1 MQTSFATKV
10 TPKTIKKDSAIA
22 RLNPIGEAIK
32 NAIDSGA
39 KNINIYLNMRP
50 SQLCGE
56 EVSLIIEDDGS
67 GFDCSDERYMNEK
80 WTHYKGG
87 DYRPHTLG
95 GRSRGRYTYLKF
107 VDFKQENIKDIKIY
121 TKFNDKYYCVTF
133 CVENNNIGFYISE
146 NKAEYQKEATTQLY
160 IEQLGEKFINQR
172 SPEELARDLEKEIIV
187 EFADKILKNISISIN
202 NKKINVEDYIDKREE
217 KTYTLSNGKQFE
229 AYMIVWKNEIDL
241 TDKKHTFLFN
251 TIGNCL
257 GKIPSGSQKSIFN
270 CHTVFLISDMF
281 KDDYELLELDLEY
294 KKLIKEMQTLYKPDL
309 DKLLF
314 QVWIKNKDIV
324 ADQLAQKNRLLSL
337 VVDDMVK
344 EKIQEAYKVLAVP
357 LMLNEHNI
365 TKNNMSYFSNSLM
378 GLISDSNSHTLTNL
392 ELVFNLNQNNQ
403 QIMNYINQNVDIL
416 TLMKKYYDIASKLD
430 FLNQFENLVLNE
442 GKQTTKER
450 TELHKIIENHLWIFD
465 ETYSDLEFFSDQS
478 LKGIFKEVGL
488 PMEFDD
494 KELNKIPDI
503 FIPRTKD
510 NQLILIELKA
520 PKVEITH
527 KILNE
532 VLEKYILKILKA
544 LRKQNNPINFVRS
557 IGVSSQ
563 REEYMPILNGDNY
576 EIKAITWKELIE
588 KRKKENQNK
597 LQGITQKLSL
607 SNYKDIEDFKTKEM
621 IKKSQ

>member
-10 TPKTIKKDSAIA
+10 TSKTIKQDSAIA

-32 NAIDSGA
+32 NAIDAGA
-39 KNINIYLNMRP
+39 KNINIYLNIHP

-67 GFDCSDERYMNEK
+67 GFDCSNEQYMNEK

-87 DYRPHTLG
+87 DYVPNTLG
-95 GRSRGRYTYLKF
+95 GRSRGRYTYLRF
-107 VDFKQENIKDIKIY
+107 VDFRQENIKDIKIY

-146 NKAEYQKEATTQLY
+146 KKAEYQKEAITQLY
-160 IEQLGEKFINQR
+160 IEQLGKKFINQR
-172 SPEELARDLEKEIIV
+172 NLEELAKDLEKEIIV

-229 AYMIVWKNEIDL
+229 SYIIVWKNEIDL

-251 TIGNCL
+251 KMGNCL

-270 CHTVFLISDMF
+270 CHTVFLTSDMF

-294 KKLIKEMQTLYKPDL
+294 KDLIKEMQKLYKPDL

-314 QVWIKNKDIV
+314 QVWIKNKDMI
-324 ADQLAQKNRLLSL
+324 ASQLAQKNKLLPL
-337 VVDDMVK
+337 VDDMIK
-344 EKIQEAYKVLAVP
+344 EKIQEAYKILAVP

-378 GLISDSNSHTLTNL
+378 GLISDNNSNTLTNL
-392 ELVFNLNQNNQ
+392 EIVFNLNESNQ
-403 QIMNYINQNVDIL
+403 KIMSYVNQNLDIL
-416 TLMKKYYDIASKLD
+416 TLVKKYYGVLSKLD
-430 FLNQFENLVLNE
+430 FLNNFENLVLNE

-450 TELHKIIENHLWIFD
+450 TELHKIINNHLWIFD
-465 ETYSDLEFFSDQS
+465 ETYSDLGFFSDQS
-478 LKGIFKEVGL
+478 LKGIFREVGL
-488 PMEFDD
+488 PMKFDD
-494 KELNKIPDI
+494 KELRKIPDI
-503 FIPRTKD
+503 FIPQTT
-510 NQLILIELKA
+510 NNELILIELKA
-520 PKVEITH
+520 PRVEITH

-544 LRKQNNPINFVRS
+544 LRKQNNSINFVRA
-557 IGVSSQ
+557 ICVSSQ
-563 REEYMPILNGDNY
+563 RGEDMPTLNGENY
-576 EIKAITWKELIE
+576 EIKATTWKELIE
-588 KRKKENQNK
+588 KRKKENRDK
-597 LQGITQKLSL
+597 LQGITEELSL

-621 IKKSQ
+621 IKTQ